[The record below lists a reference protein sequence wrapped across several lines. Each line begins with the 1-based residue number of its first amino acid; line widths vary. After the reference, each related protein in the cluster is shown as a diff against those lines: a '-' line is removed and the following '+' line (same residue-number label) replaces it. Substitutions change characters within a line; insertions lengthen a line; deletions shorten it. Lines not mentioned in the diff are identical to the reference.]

1 MAVPK
6 KKKSRMRRNRRRAE
20 NMKITN
26 VRAMALCPACGA
38 PMVPHRA
45 CGNCG
50 KYRGRQ
56 VIEVEEGAGE
66 E

>member
-1 MAVPK
+1 
-6 KKKSRMRRNRRRAE
+6 MRRNRRRAE

-56 VIEVEEGAGE
+56 VIEVEEGAGDE
-66 E
+66 